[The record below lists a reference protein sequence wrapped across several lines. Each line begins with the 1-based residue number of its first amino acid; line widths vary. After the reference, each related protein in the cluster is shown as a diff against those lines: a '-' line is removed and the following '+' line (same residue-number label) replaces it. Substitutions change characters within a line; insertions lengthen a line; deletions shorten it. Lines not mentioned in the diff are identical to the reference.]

1 MGRLFTPHDP
11 YNLHKTL
18 GVVAVLHT
26 AFRLCCIGKNDMSFD
41 GSWLTLGCMAWHTTL
56 SCSSLIFR
64 LPQKRSMVKG
74 AAGSMIWPEYR
85 LHSILFALRSMLCM
99 AIVWGEQ
106 HTGKQV
112 R

>member
-64 LPQKRSMVKG
+64 LPQKRTTSFFKLIKG
-74 AAGSMIWPEYR
+74 KPKARRDKVR
-85 LHSILFALRSMLCM
+85 LS
-99 AIVWGEQ
+99 
-106 HTGKQV
+106 
-112 R
+112 